1 MPVEPIPQPPIVP
14 PVRKGGVVVPN
25 TAKWHQRLVAF
36 LVWLLISAVAKTIR
50 FQIHDPHGFLS
61 RRNTGPLV
69 FCFWHNRLALCV
81 EMYDRL
87 RRGQYAS
94 PDVAGVAGLVSA
106 SKDGALLSAIF
117 ERFGV
122 QAVRGSSSRR
132 GAQALREL
140 TTWSERGYDLA
151 ITPDGPRGPRY
162 SLADGTAGL
171 ACFTGRPIVPVSHF
185 LHWKISL
192 NSWDAFQIPLPFSI
206 CEVSIGRV
214 FKVPH
219 EANASDV
226 NRETFRRELETELRS
241 ITRD

>member
-1 MPVEPIPQPPIVP
+1 MSVEPIPHAPIVP
-14 PVRKGGVVVPN
+14 SRQKGGVVVPN

-36 LVWLLISAVAKTIR
+36 LIWFFINAVAKTIR
-50 FQIHDPHGFLS
+50 FRIHDPHGFLS
-61 RRNTGPLV
+61 LRETGPMI

-81 EMYDRL
+81 KLYTQF
-87 RRGQYAS
+87 RRRQYNS
-94 PDVAGVAGLVSA
+94 PGVAGLVSA

-122 QAVRGSSSRR
+122 QPVRGSSSRR

-140 TTWSERGYDLA
+140 TTWSERGFDLA

-162 SLADGTAGL
+162 TLAEGAAGL
-171 ACFTGRPIVPVSHF
+171 ACLTGRPVVPVSYF
-185 LHWKISL
+185 LHWKMSL
-192 NSWDAFQIPLPFSI
+192 NSWDAFQIPMPFSV

-214 FKVPH
+214 F
-219 EANASDV
+219 EASADVNASDTT
-226 NRETFRRELETELRS
+226 RESFRRELETELRS